1 MSFSPDPPFFSDLP
15 FSPVSRLSCSLRGL
29 SCQESDTPKCKLKLS
44 PDNGTPSPEALLVA
58 LETKTPTGPSPNS
71 PYGLETKRR
80 CHSRTPA
87 RQTISRPMRLLDK
100 IQMNTEGNSCQ
111 LGKENDHDSE
121 RSKTPVSSTLNQ
133 IRSKRSELTDGLQT
147 PAQKKRKNES
157 QKYLESEEGWVYNL
171 QHLFRSQEIDIEQ
184 IADSDEK
191 EMNGDSSKVCLL
203 PVEEGKH
210 LDLKYISAQTVAEL
224 LVGNFDH
231 LVDEYVVVDCRFPY
245 EYKGGHIKGALNL
258 YTEEQLTTTFFP
270 NQLSAD
276 LARKHTVIIFHCEF
290 STERGPRVCRSLRR
304 MDRKVNVYPR
314 LCFPELYILQNG
326 YRHFFQH
333 FETLCEPR
341 GYIQMHHKDYRE
353 ELHLVRKK
361 VRVLSRHRRQKELFR
376 VATRC

>member
-210 LDLKYISAQTVAEL
+210 LDLKYISAQT
-224 LVGNFDH
+224 
-231 LVDEYVVVDCRFPY
+231 
-245 EYKGGHIKGALNL
+245 GALNL